1 MELKDLNLLEIV
13 ILAMESEIVKFGY
26 TEDEICAMDIEE
38 DCLRFFMS
46 DGEIVTM
53 NVNDMN
59 LMIQEAPEEIN

>member
-1 MELKDLNLLEIV
+1 MKRKDLNLLKIV

-46 DGEIVTM
+46 DGKVVTM
-53 NVNDMN
+53 SINDMN
-59 LMIQEAPEEIN
+59 LMIQNTPEEIN

>member
-1 MELKDLNLLEIV
+1 MDRKDLNLLKIV
-13 ILAMESEIVKFGY
+13 ITAMESEILKFGY

-46 DGEIVTM
+46 DGKVVTM

-59 LMIQEAPEEIN
+59 LMIKTPPKG

>member
-1 MELKDLNLLEIV
+1 MDRKDLNLLKII

-38 DCLRFFMS
+38 DCLKFFMS
-46 DGEIVTM
+46 DGKVVTM

-59 LMIQEAPEEIN
+59 LMVQNTPEEVN